1 MSKTIISKGE
11 DLTPKEIV
19 RELDKYIIGQNNA
32 KKAVSIALRNRFR
45 RQKLPVEIADD
56 IIPKNILMIGPTGV
70 GKTEIARRLAKLTRS
85 PFLKVEASKFTEVGY
100 VGRDVESIVR
110 DLVRIAVDLVKAEK
124 MAENSEKARRNTEEK
139 ILSILLP
146 PPKASKETAVEN
158 ENETENFK
166 ESREKFRK
174 MLREGK
180 LNDRIIEVD
189 VKSNPFTPFEI
200 FSASGVEEIGIQ
212 ISEMMPNL
220 MGAKGPKKR
229 KMTLG
234 EAFDYMLMEEQNRLL
249 DMDQVAKIAVG
260 RTEQMGIVFLDEI
273 DKIAGRESSSHGPMV
288 SREGVQRDLLPVIE
302 GTTVNTKYGMVKTD
316 HILFIGAGAFH
327 VAKPA
332 DMIPELQGRFPIR
345 VELESLS
352 KADFIRILTEP
363 KNALV
368 KQYQN
373 LLGTE
378 GLEILFS
385 EDAIEEI
392 ATMAVE
398 INTSQENIGARRLH
412 TIMEKVME
420 DISFEASD
428 LEHGQVK
435 IDSEYVN
442 KKVKSIIKD
451 SDLSKYIL

>member
-1 MSKTIISKGE
+1 MSDSILNKGDE
-11 DLTPKEIV
+11 LTPKEIV
-19 RELDKYIIGQNNA
+19 KELDKFIIGQHKA

-45 RQKLPVEIADD
+45 RQKLPADIADD

-100 VGRDVESIVR
+100 VGRDVESIIR

-124 MAENSEKARRNTEEK
+124 MSENNEKARRNTEEK

-146 PPKASKETAVEN
+146 PPKSSKGAAGEN
-158 ENETENFK
+158 ESEAENFT
-166 ESREKFRK
+166 ESKEKFRK

-180 LNDRIIEVD
+180 LHDRVIEVE
-189 VKSNPFTPFEI
+189 VKSNSFAPFEI
-200 FSASGVEEIGIQ
+200 FSAAGVEEIGIQ

-234 EAFDYMLMEEQNRLL
+234 EAFDYMLMEEQTRLL
-249 DMDQVAKIAVG
+249 DMEQVAKIAIG

-273 DKIAGRESSSHGPMV
+273 DKIAGRESGGQGPMV

-363 KNALV
+363 QNALV

-385 EDAIEEI
+385 ADAIEEI

-398 INTSQENIGARRLH
+398 INTSSENIGARRLH

-420 DISFEASD
+420 DISYEASD

-442 KKVKSIIKD
+442 KKVQSIIKD
-451 SDLSKYIL
+451 GDLSKYIL